1 VKAPVPESTQNPSET
16 LQTPEASATPQ
27 SRGARGL
34 GFVLLLL
41 LAGFALSAWQMLLLQ
56 DEQKNQA
63 ERLAA
68 LTTLQTEL
76 DQARQALSDLNQGQS
91 QLVEALQ
98 DVTMRIDSQAESL
111 ALVRQQ
117 TTEQATVWQLAEVAT
132 LVRMASLALNVF
144 ADVPQAMGFLGQADK
159 ALIGAEGR
167 DLVALRAAIVSDLA
181 LLAQVPSVDRI
192 GLYLSLGQLMRAVPD
207 LPLRRVMLAPKQI
220 SQSTQPLVPGF
231 WGWAQQAW
239 DTLWVRLVGLVDFRR
254 GESVPKPVPTAQA
267 AQDLRQNLLLSLSTA
282 QSALLR
288 LEQPIFDEELRKVD
302 TWVGDYFDPTAAAH
316 QAFLADLGQLKIEII
331 QPELPT
337 VEASIAALA
346 QVRTPQAVSP

>member
-1 VKAPVPESTQNPSET
+1 M
-16 LQTPEASATPQ
+16 LM
-27 SRGARGL
+27 
-34 GFVLLLL
+34 LL
-41 LAGFALSAWQMLLLQ
+41 LAGFALSAWQMWLLQ
-56 DEQKNQA
+56 DEQKAQA
-63 ERLAA
+63 QRLTA
-68 LTTLQTEL
+68 LMTVQAEL
-76 DQARQALSDLNQGQS
+76 DQTQRVLSDLTQGQS
-91 QLVEALQ
+91 QIAEALQ
-98 DVTMRIDSQAESL
+98 DVTRRVESQAETL
-111 ALVRQQ
+111 AAVRQQ
-117 TTEQATVWQLAEVAT
+117 TTEQAAVWQLAEVAT

-144 ADVPQAMGFLGQADK
+144 ADVQQATGFLRRADE
-159 ALIGAEGR
+159 ALIGVEGR
-167 DLVALRAAIVSDLA
+167 ELIALRAAIASDLTQ
-181 LLAQVPSVDRI
+181 LARVPSVDRI
-192 GLYLSLGQLMRAVPD
+192 GLYLTLGQLMNTVPD
-207 LPLRRVMLAPKQI
+207 LPLRRVMLAPKQ
-220 SQSTQPLVPGF
+220 VPPPTPPPAAGF

-346 QVRTPQAVSP
+346 QVQTPQAVSP

>member
-1 VKAPVPESTQNPSET
+1 
-16 LQTPEASATPQ
+16 
-27 SRGARGL
+27 
-34 GFVLLLL
+34 
-41 LAGFALSAWQMLLLQ
+41 
-56 DEQKNQA
+56 
-63 ERLAA
+63 
-68 LTTLQTEL
+68 
-76 DQARQALSDLNQGQS
+76 
-91 QLVEALQ
+91 
-98 DVTMRIDSQAESL
+98 
-111 ALVRQQ
+111 
-117 TTEQATVWQLAEVAT
+117 
-132 LVRMASLALNVF
+132 
-144 ADVPQAMGFLGQADK
+144 
-159 ALIGAEGR
+159 
-167 DLVALRAAIVSDLA
+167 
-181 LLAQVPSVDRI
+181 
-192 GLYLSLGQLMRAVPD
+192 MRAVPD

-346 QVRTPQAVSP
+346 QVQTPQAVSP

>member
-1 VKAPVPESTQNPSET
+1 MKAPVPESTQNPSET

-98 DVTMRIDSQAESL
+98 DVTMRIDSQAESI

-117 TTEQATVWQLAEVAT
+117 TTEQAAVWQLAEVAT

-144 ADVPQAMGFLGQADK
+144 ADVPQARGFLGQADK

-167 DLVALRAAIVSDLA
+167 DLVTLRAAIVSDLA
-181 LLAQVPSVDRI
+181 QLAQVPSVDRI
-192 GLYLSLGQLMRAVPD
+192 GLYLTLGQLMSTVAD
-207 LPLRRVMLAPKQI
+207 LPLRHARLAPKQMP
-220 SQSTQPLVPGF
+220 QPMQPPVAGF

-239 DTLWVRLVGLVDFRR
+239 NTFSARLAGLVDFRR
-254 GESVPKPVPTAQA
+254 GEAVPKPIPTAQA

-288 LEQPIFDEELRKVD
+288 LEQPIFDEELRKVE
-302 TWVGDYFDPTAAAH
+302 TWVVDYFDPTAAPH
-316 QAFLADLGQLKIEII
+316 QAFLVGLGQLKMEII
-331 QPELPT
+331 QPELPSI
-337 VEASIAALA
+337 EGSIAALGQA
-346 QVRTPQAVSP
+346 QKPQVVSP

>member
-1 VKAPVPESTQNPSET
+1 
-16 LQTPEASATPQ
+16 
-27 SRGARGL
+27 
-34 GFVLLLL
+34 
-41 LAGFALSAWQMLLLQ
+41 
-56 DEQKNQA
+56 
-63 ERLAA
+63 
-68 LTTLQTEL
+68 
-76 DQARQALSDLNQGQS
+76 
-91 QLVEALQ
+91 
-98 DVTMRIDSQAESL
+98 MRIDSQAESL

-167 DLVALRAAIVSDLA
+167 DLVLLRAAIVSDLA

-346 QVRTPQAVSP
+346 QVQTPQAVSP